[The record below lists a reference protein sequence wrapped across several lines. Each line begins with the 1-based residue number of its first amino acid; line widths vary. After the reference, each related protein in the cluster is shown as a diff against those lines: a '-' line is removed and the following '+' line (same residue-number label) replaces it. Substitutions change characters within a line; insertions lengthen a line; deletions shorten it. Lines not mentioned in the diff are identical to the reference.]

1 MTLYFKGQKGLR
13 KIFEDKHISDNTAV
27 HNTAFAEIQKFCDER
42 NFKIYYSRLWNTDLN
57 GKQMTK
63 IDVGSHSEFFYIYPA
78 LNLMQLMEED
88 K

>member
-13 KIFEDKHISDNTAV
+13 KIFEDKHITDNTAV

-42 NFKIYYSRLWNTDLN
+42 NFKIYYSRLWNTD
-57 GKQMTK
+57 
-63 IDVGSHSEFFYIYPA
+63 VGSHSEFFYIYPA